1 MYQPS
6 SHQRAVDQVQAA
18 AKAVRSGRPSLFK
31 PPPPTPAP
39 SRSPLDLRLAEEL
52 DFIRRRLDLIGGF
65 LTEDPALLRRHATSL
80 QDIDLIN
87 QTLGHL
93 GKVIGA
99 EDKDAAA
106 ERISLAELKGRLLR
120 KPIASILS
128 SQA

>member
-6 SHQRAVDQVQAA
+6 SHQRAVDEVQAA
-18 AKAVRSGRPSLFK
+18 ARAGRSGRPDLFR
-31 PPPPTPAP
+31 PPPPRLAP
-39 SRSPLDLRLAEEL
+39 SRSQLDLRLAEEL
-52 DFIRRRLDLIGGF
+52 DFIRRRLDLIGG
-65 LTEDPALLRRHATSL
+65 LITEDPVLLRRHATSL

-93 GKVIGA
+93 GKVIAA

-120 KPIASILS
+120 KPIASIVS
-128 SQA
+128 S

>member
-6 SHQRAVDQVQAA
+6 SHQRAVDEVQAA
-18 AKAVRSGRPSLFK
+18 ARAERSGRPLFR
-31 PPPPTPAP
+31 PPPPTLAP
-39 SRSPLDLRLAEEL
+39 SRSQLDLRLAEEL

-65 LTEDPALLRRHATSL
+65 LTEDPVLLRRHATSL

-93 GKVIGA
+93 GKVIA
-99 EDKDAAA
+99 VEDKDAAA

>member
-6 SHQRAVDQVQAA
+6 SHQRAVDEIQAA
-18 AKAVRSGRPSLFK
+18 ARAERAGRPLFR
-31 PPPPTPAP
+31 PPPPTLAP
-39 SRSPLDLRLAEEL
+39 SSSVLDQRLAEEL
-52 DFIRRRLDLIGGF
+52 DYIRRRLDLLGGI
-65 LTEDPALLRRHATSL
+65 LTQDPVLLRKHSTSL

-93 GKVIGA
+93 GKVIAA

-120 KPIASILS
+120 KPIASIVS
-128 SQA
+128 S